1 MADDSRRRSR
11 SRSPGRRT
19 PKANRGFRW
28 KESRSNDGDRDR
40 RDNDRRRDYRN
51 RSPLGIATRTAITT
65 ATETTAR
72 EMVEA
77 ETIANLFAH
86 HMMTALGG
94 ETGNLRMIQRSPPRR
109 TRNPRL
115 PLLLQAKK

>member
-1 MADDSRRRSR
+1 MMAIGIDETTTDDETIATG
-11 SRSPGRRT
+11 P
-19 PKANRGFRW
+19 
-28 KESRSNDGDRDR
+28 
-40 RDNDRRRDYRN
+40 
-51 RSPLGIATRTAITT
+51 PLGIATRTAITT